1 MKLFQLHPNIQL
13 RLAVEFLTTLATM
26 TVLPFVAVYFAS
38 RLGATIVGFM
48 LMVIV
53 VVGVCGGFMGGFYS
67 DKIGRKKLL
76 IAADAATVVMYV
88 CIAFVNSPWLDLP
101 YVTFLFFVIAL
112 FFSGIMMPVAQ
123 AMIIDVSTEE
133 NRKMIFT
140 LFYWAMNLAV
150 AVGGIVGA
158 FLFEDY
164 HFELFLGVAGISLV
178 SLLITAFWITE
189 TYHPEGAETG
199 QENHQEKDSGGLKLM
214 LSSYGGVLK
223 DKIFVVYVIAGLL
236 LATLESQLT
245 NYIGVRLDEHIS
257 SQVLLTFGSFDFRV
271 DGLKMLGFLQTENT
285 LFVVAFAV
293 VIGML
298 MKRFADHWVLYIGIG
313 LFASG
318 YFVLGFSLNPWV
330 LFIAMLLV
338 SIGEVMYAPVKQTYL
353 AGIAP
358 ENQRSSYMA
367 VNGLTGNGAMM
378 IAAIFVTLGAV
389 LPYWAIAGSFLLMG
403 AASVFLFHRIMP
415 GLNERRGLSNDSLNE
430 TDEGVS
436 FEH

>member
-1 MKLFQLHPNIQL
+1 MKLFQLPLNIQL
-13 RLAVEFLTTLATM
+13 RLVVEFLTTLATM

-38 RLGATIVGFM
+38 RLGETIVGFM

-53 VVGVCGGFMGGFYS
+53 VVGVCGGFMGGFLS

-76 IAADAATVVMYV
+76 IAADVATVVMYV

-112 FFSGIMMPVAQ
+112 FFSGVMMPVAQ
-123 AMIIDVSTEE
+123 AMIIDVSTVE
-133 NRKMIFT
+133 NRKLIFT
-140 LFYWAMNLAV
+140 LFYWAMNLAM

-158 FLFEDY
+158 FLFEDH

-178 SLLITAFWITE
+178 SLLVTVFWITE
-189 TYHPEGAETG
+189 TYHPKGNQAG
-199 QENHQEKDSGGLKLM
+199 QENYQEKNSGGIRLM
-214 LSSYGGVLK
+214 LSSYGHVLK
-223 DKIFVVYVIAGLL
+223 DKIFVVYVIASLL

-245 NYIGVRLDEHIS
+245 NYIGVRLDQHIS
-257 SQVLLTFGSFDFRV
+257 SQVLFSFGAIDFRV

-298 MKRFADHWVLYIGIG
+298 MKRISDHWVLYTGIS
-313 LFASG
+313 LFACG
-318 YFVLGFSLNPWV
+318 YFVLGFSLNPWI
-330 LFIAMLLV
+330 LFLAMILV
-338 SIGEVMYAPVKQTYL
+338 SVGEVMYAPVKQTYL

-358 ENQRSSYMA
+358 ENRRSSYMA

-389 LPYWAIAGSFLLMG
+389 LPYLVIAGSFVLMG
-403 AASVFLFHRIMP
+403 ATSVFLFHRIMP
-415 GLNERRGLSNDSLNE
+415 GLNERSGLLNDSLTE
-430 TDEGVS
+430 KSEEAS
-436 FEH
+436 F